1 MAQTDR
7 DVFDKV
13 GQYNLDELAII
24 SYRFAEDSLPR
35 RIDIKGI
42 LYNFEIAE
50 DILLNNVVGSA
61 IVYDMQDIR
70 SILPI
75 IGLERLSLKFNSPG
89 LNGYDYSEDTG
100 VPLQIYKIDKVRKD
114 PQNEKAQ
121 LYQIFF
127 CSPEMYRNA
136 TTKISRAYA
145 GPVENAVISIVRDV
159 LKSKK
164 KIYYEPTSTN
174 AKYVIPNLRP
184 YDAINFLATQ
194 AKSKKFRLNAG
205 YKFFETSEAFHFR
218 SIDSMMGA
226 GGQFAEVTPKWKYQS
241 MITAVTEDAKQP
253 ELKDIERRLSSV
265 IKYEFD
271 KPVDTL
277 DNITGGFYANK
288 VTVHDAFNKTI
299 KTFNYNYNE
308 SGPNQVHTEI
318 NTDRFS
324 TVGLLYPED
333 GSGKGVKFAD
343 TGKSLTEMYDAK
355 TMVVTE
361 TSKVHND
368 YEFTPTSQLL
378 PLSTHQSQAMR
389 NMNLSLLVYGNT
401 LVNAGDIIT
410 FTSPVQRPGEV
421 ENNPYT
427 SGRYVVMAI
436 KHMVNVESQRHEM
449 VLKCFKDSVRNA
461 YPKEEDALNSVG
473 TLSVGGLSNIY
484 NLQGDEVLADF

>member
-13 GQYNLDELAII
+13 GQYNLDEIAII

-50 DILLNNVVGSA
+50 DMLLNNIVGSA

-89 LNGYDYSEDTG
+89 LRGYDYTEDTG

-114 PQNEKAQ
+114 PKNEKAQ

-127 CSPEMYRNA
+127 CSPEMYHNA

-145 GPVENAVISIVRDV
+145 GPIENAVLDIVRNK

-164 KIYYEPTSTN
+164 PFYFEPTATN
-174 AKYVIPNLRP
+174 AKYVIPNLKP
-184 YDAINFLATQ
+184 YEAINFLCSQ
-194 AKSKKFRLNAG
+194 AKSKKYRNNAG

-218 SIDSMMGA
+218 SIDSMMGYD
-226 GGQFAEVTPKWKYQS
+226 GQLSEISPKWKYMS
-241 MITAVTEDAKQP
+241 MITSITEDAKRP

-277 DNITGGFYANK
+277 ENITNGFYANK
-288 VTVHDAFNKTI
+288 LTIHDAFNKTI
-299 KTFNYNYNE
+299 KTVTYDYNE
-308 SGPNQVHTEI
+308 IGPTQAHTEM
-318 NTDRFS
+318 NSNQFENK
-324 TVGLLYPED
+324 GLLYPQD
-333 GSGKGVKFAD
+333 GSGKGVKFSD
-343 TGKSLTEMYDAK
+343 TNKSLTELSDAK

-368 YEFTPTSQLL
+368 YEFTPASELL
-378 PLSTHQSQAMR
+378 PLMTHQKQSMR
-389 NMNLSLLVYGNT
+389 NMNLSLLVHGNT

-410 FTSPVQRPGEV
+410 FSSPIQRPDET

-436 KHMVNVESQRHEM
+436 KHVVNVESQRHEM
-449 VLKCFKDSVRNA
+449 ILKCFKDSVRNA
-461 YPKEEDALNSVG
+461 YPTEEDALNQLG
-473 TLSVGGLSNIY
+473 KGNITNTDIY
-484 NLQGDEVLADF
+484 QVQRESAEN

>member
-13 GQYNLDELAII
+13 GQYNLDEIAII

-50 DILLNNVVGSA
+50 DVLLNNIVGSA

-89 LNGYDYSEDTG
+89 MAGYDYTEDTG
-100 VPLQIYKIDKVRKD
+100 VPLQIYKIDKIRKD
-114 PQNEKAQ
+114 PQNERAQ

-145 GPVENAVISIVRDV
+145 GPVENAVQDIIRNV

-164 KIYYEPTSTN
+164 PFYFEPTATN
-174 AKYVIPNLRP
+174 AKYVIPNLKP
-184 YDAINFLATQ
+184 YEAINFLCTQ
-194 AKSKKFRLNAG
+194 ARSKKFRLNAG

-218 SIDSMMGA
+218 SLDSMMGQD
-226 GGQFAEVTPKWKYQS
+226 GQLSEVPPKFKYQA
-241 MITAVTEDAKQP
+241 MVTAVTEDNKQP
-253 ELKDIERRLSSV
+253 ELKDITRRLSSV
-265 IKYEFD
+265 LKYEFD

-277 DNITGGFYANK
+277 DNIQNGFYANK
-288 VTVHDAFNKTI
+288 VTTHDAFNKTI
-299 KTFNYNYNE
+299 KTTTYDYNE
-308 SGPNQVHTEI
+308 IGPMQAHTEMSSS
-318 NTDRFS
+318 RFDKA
-324 TVGLLYPED
+324 GLLYPQD
-333 GSGKGVKFAD
+333 GKGKGVKFAD
-343 TGKSLTEMYDAK
+343 TGKGLNQLPEAK
-355 TMVVTE
+355 TMVVSE

-368 YEFTPTSQLL
+368 YEFTPNEFLL
-378 PLSTHQSQAMR
+378 PLMTHQKQAMR

-401 LVNAGDIIT
+401 MLNAGDIIT
-410 FTSPVQRPGEV
+410 FTSPVQRPGEP

-427 SGRYVVMAI
+427 SGRYVILAI
-436 KHMVNVESQRHEM
+436 KHMVNVEAQRHEM
-449 VLKCFKDSVRNA
+449 VLKCFKDAVSTP
-461 YPKEEDALNSVG
+461 YPTEEDALNQIDNG
-473 TLSVGGLSNIY
+473 KTTNEEIY
-484 NLQGDEVLADF
+484 KIQRDSLEI

>member
-13 GQYNLDELAII
+13 GQYNLDEIAII

-35 RIDIKGI
+35 RIDIRGI

-50 DILLNNVVGSA
+50 DILLNNIVGSA

-89 LNGYDYSEDTG
+89 TSGYDYSEDTG

-114 PQNEKAQ
+114 PQNERAQ

-127 CSPEMYRNA
+127 CSPEMYHNN
-136 TTKISRAYA
+136 TTRISRAYA
-145 GPVENAVISIVRDV
+145 GPVEDAVLDIVRNK

-164 KIYYEPTSTN
+164 PFYFEPTSTN
-174 AKYVIPNLRP
+174 AKYVIPNLKP
-184 YDAINFLATQ
+184 YQAINFLCSQ

-218 SIDSMMGA
+218 SLESMMGID
-226 GGQFAEVTPKWKYQS
+226 GQLTETQPKWKFMS
-241 MITAVTEDAKQP
+241 MITSITEDQKRP
-253 ELKDIERRLSSV
+253 EIKDLERRLSTV

-277 DNITGGFYANK
+277 DNIQNGFYANK
-288 VTVHDAFNKTI
+288 VTTHDAFNKTI
-299 KTFNYNYNE
+299 KTTTYDYNE
-308 SGPNQVHTEI
+308 IGPNQAHTEMAGSI
-318 NTDRFS
+318 FEDA
-324 TVGLLYPED
+324 GLLYPQD
-333 GSGKGVKFAD
+333 GKGKGVKFAD
-343 TGKSLTEMYDAK
+343 TNKSLTELSEAK

-368 YEFTPTSQLL
+368 YEFTPSSELL
-378 PLSTHQSQAMR
+378 PMMTHQKQAMR

-401 LVNAGDIIT
+401 ILNAGDIIT
-410 FTSPVQRPGEV
+410 FSSPVQRPGDTV
-421 ENNPYT
+421 EMNPYT
-427 SGRYVVMAI
+427 SGRYVIMAI

-449 VLKCFKDSVRNA
+449 ILKCFKDAVSTP
-461 YPKEEDALNSVG
+461 YPTEEDALNQIGKGNTVDGDIYKIQRASEI
-473 TLSVGGLSNIY
+473 LS
-484 NLQGDEVLADF
+484 